1 MSSWIIGILPTHL
14 TNCLLHPVNGVIH
27 EVIHGLPMLPQEGTS
42 DGAEVYEVSYIRRQY
57 EALQSATLVAPR
69 QSR

>member
-1 MSSWIIGILPTHL
+1 
-14 TNCLLHPVNGVIH
+14 
-27 EVIHGLPMLPQEGTS
+27 MLPQEGTS